1 MSPPESTPNATEQ
14 ASWLSSPEPKKMQS
28 LKRYIS
34 TRIDILFDGAYFWFN
49 GEPILVPEFDS
60 ELNAW
65 KIITNKPS
73 RGKIITINPGA
84 KKVSKLLPMSREG
97 NSLALL
103 QSRWGYEKLNHIEA
117 ENEKLIREVDYAEI
131 FRYLGED
138 HLVRIMAWYGAFF
151 NFLEKTHSMNERF
164 TEFSLPSDQKMTR
177 KRTPPRQW
185 KTSTFMENS
194 VFRWTR
200 KFQTKRACNKSLIN
214 QQPSTPRSGVTS
226 LGSF

>member
-138 HLVRIMAWYGAFF
+138 HLVRIMAWYGAFS
-151 NFLEKTHSMNERF
+151 NFLEKLIPWMKD
-164 TEFSLPSDQKMTR
+164 LPSSAYQVTKKWQENGLLLVNEKHR
-177 KRTPPRQW
+177 PSWRTPFLGGP
-185 KTSTFMENS
+185 
-194 VFRWTR
+194 
-200 KFQTKRACNKSLIN
+200 
-214 QQPSTPRSGVTS
+214 
-226 LGSF
+226 GSFKQRERATSH